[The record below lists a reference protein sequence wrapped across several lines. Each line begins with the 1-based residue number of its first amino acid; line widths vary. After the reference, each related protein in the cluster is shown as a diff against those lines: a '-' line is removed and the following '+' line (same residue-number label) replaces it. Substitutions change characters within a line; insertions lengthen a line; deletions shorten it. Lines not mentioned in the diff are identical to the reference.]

1 MGNLSLSVLS
11 QNEIEQ
17 IHQNTLRIFETT
29 GFKVYHPET
38 LSKFKKLGALVDEQ
52 SSTIKPPTKLIK
64 ELLKVAPS
72 NISLGGIN
80 GKKLQA
86 GGENVYYTSLILDPF
101 VVDWDDGI
109 RLPNLADV
117 KKNTIIGESL
127 DSVSIM
133 MRMQNPVTDVPGS
146 DSYYRTMETFLSN
159 MTKHISAYPDNE
171 QNCRDWIDAAQVIAD
186 ASGRSSEQPPLLSI
200 AMAVLSPLAVNGT
213 NIEIMKMAMENGYP
227 ILSTV
232 CPMAGSTSPY
242 SIAGTFLQ
250 ANIEALIPVI
260 IAQAYKPGHPVF
272 YGVGPSVTN
281 MQTGKDLYYRS
292 EKMLFKIMANQMSTF
307 YGLPSSGEAG
317 GSLTHLPDIQ
327 NGAESFSFLLA
338 SHAWKQNII
347 GGLGSFGNANG
358 MSSEQIVMQCG
369 LIDMAKY
376 LSKGVDFTGE
386 KSGVTSIEQTGP
398 GGNFLM
404 DDLTLS
410 LLRDSEEFFHSPY
423 MDLTGESSEAETN
436 SKSKTGSSKSMLEI
450 AHQKVID
457 LQNSYVPK
465 VPGKVIER
473 IKHFFYDKYQN
484 KEVSRLD

>member
-1 MGNLSLSVLS
+1 MGNLNLSLLS

-52 SSTIKPPTKLIK
+52 SSTIKLPAKLVK
-64 ELLKVAPS
+64 ELWKTAPS
-72 NISLGGIN
+72 NIPLGGIN
-80 GKKLQA
+80 GKTLQA
-86 GGENVYYTSLILDPF
+86 GGDNVYYTSLILDPYI
-101 VVDWDDGI
+101 VDWDDGI

-133 MRMQNPVTDVPGS
+133 MRMQNPVTDIPGS

-171 QNCRDWIDAAQVIAD
+171 QNCRDWINAVQIIAESSNRSAQ
-186 ASGRSSEQPPLLSI
+186 EPPLLSI
-200 AMAVLSPLAVNGT
+200 AMAVLSPLAVNGA
-213 NIEIMKMAMENGYP
+213 NIEIMKMAMDNGFP
-227 ILSTV
+227 ILATV

-250 ANIEALIPVI
+250 ANIEALIPI
-260 IAQAYKPGHPVF
+260 LIAQVYKPGFPVF

-317 GSLTHLPDIQ
+317 GSLTHLPDMQ
-327 NGAESFSFLLA
+327 NGAESISFLMA

-358 MSSEQIVMQCG
+358 MSSEQIIMQCG

-386 KSGVTSIEQTGP
+386 KSGVASIEKTGP

-410 LLRDSEEFFHSPY
+410 LLRDTEEFFQTPY
-423 MDLTGESSEAETN
+423 MDLTGESSDP
-436 SKSKTGSSKSMLEI
+436 KPSKSMLDI

-457 LQNSYVPK
+457 IQDAYIPR
-465 VPGKVIER
+465 VPGTVLEN
-473 IKHFFYDKYQN
+473 IKRFFYDKYQDKN
-484 KEVSRLD
+484 VSRLD

>member
-1 MGNLSLSVLS
+1 MGNLTLSVLS
-11 QNEIEQ
+11 QTEVEQ
-17 IHQNTLRIFETT
+17 IHQNTLRILDTT
-29 GFKVYHPET
+29 GFKVYHAET
-38 LSKFKKLGALVDEQ
+38 LSKFKSRGARVDEQ
-52 SSTIKPPTKLIK
+52 SSTIKVPAKLVE
-64 ELLKVAPS
+64 ELLKPAPS
-72 NISLGGIN
+72 KVLLGGIN
-80 GKKLQA
+80 GKTLQA
-86 GGENVYYTSLILDPF
+86 GEDNVYYTSLILDPF
-101 VVDWDDGI
+101 VVVWDEGI
-109 RLPNLADV
+109 RAPNLADV

-127 DSVSIM
+127 DRVSIM
-133 MRMQNPVTDVPGS
+133 MRMQYPVTDVPVP
-146 DSYYRTMETFLSN
+146 DSYYRTMETFLGN

-171 QNCRDWIDAAQVIAD
+171 QNCRDWIDAVQIIAEAANRGD
-186 ASGRSSEQPPLLSI
+186 EKPPLLSI

-213 NIEIMKMAMENGYP
+213 NLEIMKMAMENNFP

-250 ANIEALIPVI
+250 ANIEALIPI
-260 IAQAYKPGHPVF
+260 LIAQVYKPGHPVF

-317 GSLTHLPDIQ
+317 GSLTHLPDVQ
-327 NGAESFSFLLA
+327 NGAESLSFLLA

-358 MSSEQIVMQCG
+358 MSSEQIIMQCG
-369 LIDMAKY
+369 LIDMAEY

-386 KSGVTSIEQTGP
+386 KSGVASIEKTGP

-410 LLRDSEEFFHSPY
+410 LLRDTEEFFHTPY
-423 MDLTGESSEAETN
+423 MDLTGESSDPE
-436 SKSKTGSSKSMLEI
+436 SSKSMLDI

-457 LQNSYVPK
+457 VQNSYVSR
-465 VPGKVIER
+465 VPGNVQEK
-473 IKHFFYDKYQN
+473 IKQFFYDKYHDKN
-484 KEVSRLD
+484 ISRLD

>member
-29 GFKVYHPET
+29 GFKVHHPET
-38 LSKFKKLGALVDEQ
+38 LSKFKKLGALVDAQ
-52 SSTIKPPTKLIK
+52 SSTIKLPAKLVK
-64 ELLKVAPS
+64 ELLEIAPS
-72 NISLGGIN
+72 IIPLGGIN
-80 GKKLQA
+80 GNILQA
-86 GGENVYYTSLILDPF
+86 GGDNVYYTSLILDPF
-101 VVDWDDGI
+101 IVDWDDGI

-127 DSVSIM
+127 DSVSLM
-133 MRMQNPVTDVPGS
+133 MRMQNPVTDVPGF
-146 DSYYRTMETFLSN
+146 DSYYRTMETFLSH

-171 QNCRDWIDAAQVIAD
+171 QNCRDWIDVVQIIAESSNRSAQ
-186 ASGRSSEQPPLLSI
+186 EPPLLSI
-200 AMAVLSPLAVNGT
+200 AMAVLSPLAVNGA
-213 NIEIMKMAMENGYP
+213 NIEIMKMAMENGFP
-227 ILSTV
+227 IVTTV

-250 ANIEALIPVI
+250 ANIEALIPI
-260 IAQAYKPGHPVF
+260 LIAQVYKPGFPVF

-292 EKMLFKIMANQMSTF
+292 EKMFFKIMANQMSTF

-317 GSLTHLPDIQ
+317 GSLTHLPDLQ
-327 NGAESFSFLLA
+327 NGAESISFLLA

-358 MSSEQIVMQCG
+358 MSSEQIIMQCG

-386 KSGVTSIEQTGP
+386 KSGVASIEKTGP

-404 DDLTLS
+404 DDLTLA
-410 LLRDSEEFFHSPY
+410 LLRDTEEFFHTPY
-423 MDLTGESSEAETN
+423 MDLTGETSDP
-436 SKSKTGSSKSMLEI
+436 KSSKSMLAI
-450 AHQKVID
+450 AHQKVVD
-457 LQNSYVPK
+457 VQNAYVSR
-465 VPGKVIER
+465 VPGTVLEN
-473 IKHFFYDKYQN
+473 IKRFFYDKYQDKN
-484 KEVSRLD
+484 VSRLD

>member
-52 SSTIKPPTKLIK
+52 SSTIKLPAKLVK
-64 ELLKVAPS
+64 ELLKTAPS
-72 NISLGGIN
+72 NIPLGGIN
-80 GKKLQA
+80 GKILQA
-86 GGENVYYTSLILDPF
+86 GGDNVYYTSLILDPF
-101 VVDWDDGI
+101 IVDWDDGI

-146 DSYYRTMETFLSN
+146 DSYFRTMETFLSN

-171 QNCRDWIDAAQVIAD
+171 QNCRDWIDAVQIIAESSNRSAQ
-186 ASGRSSEQPPLLSI
+186 EPPLLSI
-200 AMAVLSPLAVNGT
+200 AMAVLSPLAVNGA
-213 NIEIMKMAMENGYP
+213 NIEIMKMAMENEFP

-250 ANIEALIPVI
+250 ANIEALIPI
-260 IAQAYKPGHPVF
+260 LIAQVYKPGFPVF

-281 MQTGKDLYYRS
+281 MQSGKDLYYRS

-307 YGLPSSGEAG
+307 YGLPSTGEAG
-317 GSLTHLPDIQ
+317 GSLTHLPDMQ
-327 NGAESFSFLLA
+327 NGAESISFLLA
-338 SHAWKQNII
+338 SYAWKQNII

-358 MSSEQIVMQCG
+358 MSSEQIIMQCG

-386 KSGVTSIEQTGP
+386 KSGVASIEKTGP

-423 MDLTGESSEAETN
+423 MDLTGESSDP
-436 SKSKTGSSKSMLEI
+436 KSSKSMLDI

-457 LQNSYVPK
+457 IQNAYVSR
-465 VPGKVIER
+465 VPGTVLEN
-473 IKHFFYDKYQN
+473 IKRFFYDKYQDKN
-484 KEVSRLD
+484 NSKLD